1 MLCRARLS
9 TLTDTFAVSRKSV
22 QARLINSGRHLCSVT
37 RPWALLIGLALLVP
51 ACQPVAQETPRLTLT
66 GALVEMRVVGAQEI
80 ARTEHEQETV
90 VVFYGEQG
98 VQDVVAHV
106 NLDRATQTVRSF
118 GSAPVAAPAPGTMT
132 WTGSDTRIYVYGRIT
147 DPAIT
152 TMRLEFLAGSR
163 DFPVSV
169 PGYAIVLDD
178 PPIEGPQGWCFL
190 DADGVPVYA
199 PSGPC

>member
-1 MLCRARLS
+1 M
-9 TLTDTFAVSRKSV
+9 
-22 QARLINSGRHLCSVT
+22 I
-37 RPWALLIGLALLVP
+37 
-51 ACQPVAQETPRLTLT
+51 ACQQADQPTPPLTLA
-66 GALVEMRVVGAQEI
+66 GAIVEMRVVDPQEI
-80 ARTEHEQETV
+80 ARTEHQAETV
-90 VVFYGEQG
+90 VVFYGQQG

-106 NLDRATQTVRSF
+106 NLHRATQTVRSF

-152 TMRLEFLAGSR
+152 TLRLDFLAGSR
-163 DFPVSV
+163 DFPVSL
-169 PGYAIVLDD
+169 PGYAIVVDD

-190 DADGVPVYA
+190 TADGVTVYA